1 MIMSKDRMRH
11 RRVDLPAYQFVVY
24 ERPRSAQ
31 GKGSKD
37 AYLNTIKKEAAK
49 HILTPIVSD
58 DVEVEICWATQA
70 RAGMRADIDNIIK
83 PILDVLVGIA
93 FDDDRRVRSVTATLF
108 DKKKNHTLSGYVED
122 MGPLLFDN
130 REDAVQIAIYS
141 DTRLNELGG
150 EDKVRKQRL
159 IDFERRF
166 PKKPKQKTNK
176 GFI

>member
-11 RRVDLPAYQFVVY
+11 TRVDLPVYQFVVY

-31 GKGSKD
+31 GKGISSD
-37 AYLNTIKKEAAK
+37 TYLNAIKKEAAK

-58 DVEVEICWATQA
+58 DVEVGICWATQA
-70 RAGMRADIDNIIK
+70 REGIRADIDNIIK
-83 PILDVLVGIA
+83 PTLDALVGIA
-93 FDDDRRVRSVTATLF
+93 FDDDKWVRSVTATLF
-108 DKKKNHTLSGYVED
+108 DKNKNHTLSGYVED

-159 IDFERRF
+159 IDFEKRF
-166 PKKPKQKTNK
+166 PKSLSDT
-176 GFI
+176 

>member
-11 RRVDLPAYQFVVY
+11 RKVDLPAYQFVVY
-24 ERPRSAQ
+24 QRPRSAQ
-31 GKGSKD
+31 GKGISSVT
-37 AYLNTIKKEAAK
+37 YLNAIKKEAAK

-70 RAGMRADIDNIIK
+70 REGIRADIDNIIK
-83 PILDVLVGIA
+83 PILDALIGIA
-93 FDDDRRVRSVTATLF
+93 FDDDKRVRSVTATLF
-108 DKKKNHTLSGYVED
+108 DKNKNHTLSGYVED
-122 MGPLLFDN
+122 MGPFLFDN

-159 IDFERRF
+159 IDFEKRF
-166 PKKPKQKTNK
+166 PKSLSGT
-176 GFI
+176 